1 MLHSCLVKQTSFAC
15 AGHSASENESGIYL
29 KEASICNTVY
39 HLYALHNLH
48 PSESCI
54 YLHYTVYHLSALHNL
69 QYTICIYLQYTIYHL
84 SAIQSASIW
93 KWHLSALHS
102 LSSICITQSAIH
114 NLSPIC
120 NTICF
125 CLKVASICNTQ
136 SIIYLHYTI
145 CIYLHYTVYHLS
157 AIQSASV

>member
-84 SAIQSASIW
+84 SAIQSASVW
-93 KWHLSALHS
+93 KLHLSAIHS
-102 LSSICITQSAIH
+102 LSSICITQSA
-114 NLSPIC
+114 
-120 NTICF
+120 
-125 CLKVASICNTQ
+125 SICITQ
-136 SIIYLHYTI
+136 SITYLQYNLLLSKSGIYLQYTTRMTQKW
-145 CIYLHYTVYHLS
+145 CVVCMHQHLS
-157 AIQSASV
+157 